1 MAIANFHQI
10 TTINFRQI
18 ATIVFTIITPLGFD
32 FIGFA
37 TIHHC
42 LSFISPTH
50 LKASHPHC
58 TTFTAAQDHH
68 QGFKSQQAGIWAP
81 VFACRPPVRLFGK
94 IITDFSGP

>member
-42 LSFISPTH
+42 LSFLQKSYH
-50 LKASHPHC
+50 LLV
-58 TTFTAAQDHH
+58 TQYYFFQ
-68 QGFKSQQAGIWAP
+68 F
-81 VFACRPPVRLFGK
+81 
-94 IITDFSGP
+94 

>member
-1 MAIANFHQI
+1 MAIAIANFHQI

-42 LSFISPTH
+42 LSFLPSGV
-50 LKASHPHC
+50 
-58 TTFTAAQDHH
+58 F
-68 QGFKSQQAGIWAP
+68 FSQYLAH
-81 VFACRPPVRLFGK
+81 
-94 IITDFSGP
+94 